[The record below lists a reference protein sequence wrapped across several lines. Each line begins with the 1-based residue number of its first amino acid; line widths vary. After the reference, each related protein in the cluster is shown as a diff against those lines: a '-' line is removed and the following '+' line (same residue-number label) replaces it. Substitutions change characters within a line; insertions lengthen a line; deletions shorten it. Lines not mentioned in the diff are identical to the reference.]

1 MIVIVLMILMVVSS
15 LGLPSGFPLCG
26 TAGSPLRSFV
36 ILVSTLDTLGIS
48 LSASHHGQ
56 LSDSSSRVLAL
67 SSHGKVLVLP
77 PPSAPS
83 TCLARSAS
91 LSHGQHL
98 LTPAPTASFA
108 WLASLSHGQFL
119 VLLYVSVLLLA
130 LTSAD
135 SASLAFG
142 TPSLSS
148 SSPHG

>member
-1 MIVIVLMILMVVSS
+1 MIVIVIMILMVVSS

-77 PPSAPS
+77 PPSALS
-83 TCLARSAS
+83 TCLARS
-91 LSHGQHL
+91 
-98 LTPAPTASFA
+98 
-108 WLASLSHGQFL
+108 ASLSHGQFL
-119 VLLYVSVLLLA
+119 VLLYVSVIPSTF
-130 LTSAD
+130 TSAG
-135 SASLAFG
+135 SASLASR
-142 TPSLSS
+142 TPSP
-148 SSPHG
+148 SSPPHG